1 MNMRIV
7 AIFPIIFFVF
17 LVNPL
22 FAGEERPVEDLSR
35 LVATALAQNPEL
47 KGSEARWQVFRN
59 KIAQASSFEDPMLML
74 KIQNGILS
82 DPFNFEKDP
91 MTQKVLGLSQALPF
105 WGKRALRGEVAA
117 REAEAS
123 RWTIEERKLELARM
137 VKETYYQLS
146 FVDRSL
152 AILDRSLTIAADFV
166 TLAETR
172 YEVGQA
178 AQQDIFKAQ
187 LDRSKMLDMRLALE
201 QQRRSLQ
208 ATMNALLNRPADTPI
223 GTIPLEGA
231 KAVSSDAGQLLQQAE
246 EHRPLFKEIR
256 SRIAKGEAG
265 HRLAQKDAYPDFT
278 LFLELMQRNP
288 VGGDQG
294 LNMYT
299 LGVTFNLPIQ
309 RERREAMQAEAS
321 SETAMAGEELNAAR
335 NSIRAGIA
343 DLLAQL
349 ERRRQQAELYRSG
362 IIPQAEKALE
372 SAVASYRVGKV
383 DFLTL
388 LDSRSALFSYERE
401 YQEALAEQQMRR
413 AQLEALVGTTLEY

>member
-1 MNMRIV
+1 M
-7 AIFPIIFFVF
+7 
-17 LVNPL
+17 
-22 FAGEERPVEDLSR
+22 
-35 LVATALAQNPEL
+35 
-47 KGSEARWQVFRN
+47 
-59 KIAQASSFEDPMLML
+59 
-74 KIQNGILS
+74 S
-82 DPFNFEKDP
+82 DPFNFEKDS
-91 MTQKVLGLSQALPF
+91 MTQKVIGVSQALPF
-105 WGKRALRGEVAA
+105 WGKRALKGEVAA

-137 VKETYYQLS
+137 VKETYYQLA
-146 FVDRSL
+146 FVERSM
-152 AILDRSLTIAADFV
+152 AILDRNLTIAADFV

-208 ATMNALLNRPADTPI
+208 ATLNALLNRPADTPI

-231 KAVSSDAGQLLQQAE
+231 KAVSSDAGQLLHQAE

-372 SAVASYRVGKV
+372 SSVASYRVGKV

-413 AQLEALVGTTLEY
+413 AQLEALVGMTLE